1 MHQHRQPREEA
12 VPLGV
17 LCNHGMWPMGRGW
30 GWMWG
35 LEVIS
40 NLSDCIG
47 ACCGSQGFHPGEG
60 DIFRLK

>member
-40 NLSDCIG
+40 NLSD
-47 ACCGSQGFHPGEG
+47 
-60 DIFRLK
+60 